1 MPILHGADL
10 SPFVRKVRFALA
22 IKQIAHEQIPVI
34 PFAKT
39 DEFLALSP
47 LGKIPVYQDGDL
59 IIPDSSVIIDYL
71 ENTCPDPSI
80 YPKDAA
86 QRAQTLFLEEY
97 ADTNLGSALGTT
109 FFQRFVRKNFFK
121 EEPDE
126 AAIEKSINEE
136 LPPCLDYFEAQIGG
150 QDYLV
155 GGTLSIADISVAS
168 PFVNFKIGGGSV
180 DSSRWPAMSAYLA
193 RIWGLPALKPI
204 VDGDLSS
211 AQAVA
216 G

>member
-86 QRAQTLFLEEY
+86 QRAQALFLEEY

-126 AAIEKSINEE
+126 DLVKKSLEE
-136 LPPCLDYFEAQIGG
+136 TLPPIF
-150 QDYLV
+150 DYLEAELGDRDVLV
-155 GGTLSIADISVAS
+155 GSHFSIADIAVAS
-168 PFVNFKIGGGSV
+168 PIVNMKHAKATI
-180 DSSRWPAMSAYLA
+180 DASRWPNLAAFVERVHARPSFKGLIEEEMS
-193 RIWGLPALKPI
+193 G
-204 VDGDLSS
+204 
-211 AQAVA
+211 
-216 G
+216 